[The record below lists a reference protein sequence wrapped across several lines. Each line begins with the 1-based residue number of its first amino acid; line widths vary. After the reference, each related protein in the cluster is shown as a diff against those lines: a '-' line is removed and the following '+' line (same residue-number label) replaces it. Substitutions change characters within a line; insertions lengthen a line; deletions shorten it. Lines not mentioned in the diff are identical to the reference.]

1 MSAQSVATIFFK
13 IEKWYALYFYTYYMY
28 QHRKQQQKLT
38 QVWKQRLQLF
48 FFFTKKS
55 CFENKDRVFCI
66 TQNIWKKLGTH
77 VYLILYV
84 YQILKYPSTESFEK
98 NVIWNK
104 KKMNHLNKL
113 NTTLVL
119 QLIAILFKLRCIQ
132 IQIWIYTQNGMKQ
145 IKILWIHFEFV
156 AVNFHG
162 LSVFS
167 SSLGCNFVDAMIFSF
182 SKKN

>member
-1 MSAQSVATIFFK
+1 MICSLL
-13 IEKWYALYFYTYYMY
+13 LYLLHVCTNTESNNKNW
-28 QHRKQQQKLT
+28 RKYENNDSNY
-38 QVWKQRLQLF
+38 F

-104 KKMNHLNKL
+104 KKMNHLNKS

-162 LSVFS
+162 LSVFFFF
-167 SSLGCNFVDAMIFSF
+167 LGM
-182 SKKN
+182 

>member
-1 MSAQSVATIFFK
+1 MICSLLLYLLHVCTNTESNNKNWRKYENNDSNYFFS
-13 IEKWYALYFYTYYMY
+13 L
-28 QHRKQQQKLT
+28 QK
-38 QVWKQRLQLF
+38 KG
-48 FFFTKKS
+48 

-162 LSVFS
+162 LSVFFFF
-167 SSLGCNFVDAMIFSF
+167 LGM
-182 SKKN
+182 

>member
-1 MSAQSVATIFFK
+1 MLSTFI
-13 IEKWYALYFYTYYMY
+13 LTTCMY

-104 KKMNHLNKL
+104 KKMNHLNKS

-145 IKILWIHFEFV
+145 IKILWIHFNSLRPIFMDRP
-156 AVNFHG
+156 
-162 LSVFS
+162 VFS
-167 SSLGCNFVDAMIFSF
+167 SSLGCNFVDAKIFSF
-182 SKKN
+182 SKKKKTLSKMFSSRM

>member
-1 MSAQSVATIFFK
+1 MIFNVCSKSSNFFFK
-13 IEKWYALYFYTYYMY
+13 IEKWNALYFYTYYVPT
-28 QHRKQQQKLT
+28 QKVTTKLM
-38 QVWKQRLQLF
+38 QVSKERLQLF
-48 FFFTKKS
+48 VFHNKIKKTRW
-55 CFENKDRVFCI
+55 FENKDRVFCI

-162 LSVFS
+162 LSVFFFF
-167 SSLGCNFVDAMIFSF
+167 LGM
-182 SKKN
+182 